1 VSVTTCPAC
10 LATNLSLYP
19 LTVRTQRQYFR
30 CPNCG
35 IAGWSDRDREPPST
49 VGLDTISVEQRMQWI
64 ALKRAGVTDR
74 SWVEVLD
81 RIEPMI
87 GGATGHSIYDIGAGD
102 GHFLSFARERGFEVR
117 GNDLM
122 QAAVEIARTEYD
134 IPLDLGDIATID
146 VPAAYDAVTLWCV
159 LAHVPQPD
167 DLLHGAFDVLKPGGV
182 IYLQT
187 PYECTMDR
195 AALASLTASKGR
207 VSKLV
212 DRRIAGHHWFLHTKK
227 SMTIAL
233 QRAGFTE
240 IEVEPRGR
248 YPLQTTAYLQS
259 LGVKGKPG
267 EVAGR
272 AIDQLI
278 DKGAAPKIVLDVF
291 ARRPR

>member
-1 VSVTTCPAC
+1 
-10 LATNLSLYP
+10 
-19 LTVRTQRQYFR
+19 
-30 CPNCG
+30 
-35 IAGWSDRDREPPST
+35 
-49 VGLDTISVEQRMQWI
+49 M
-64 ALKRAGVTDR
+64 
-74 SWVEVLD
+74 
-81 RIEPMI
+81 
-87 GGATGHSIYDIGAGD
+87 TGTSR
-102 GHFLSFARERGFEVR
+102 SFARSAQAWRAT
-117 GNDLM
+117 DPT
-122 QAAVEIARTEYD
+122 AAVEIAHTEYD
-134 IPLDLGDIATID
+134 IDLDLGDIATIA
-146 VPAAYDAVTLWCV
+146 VPSTYDAVTLWCV

-167 DLLHGAFDVLKPGGV
+167 DLLRGSFDLLKPGGV

-233 QRAGFTE
+233 QRAGFVD

-259 LGVKGKPG
+259 LGVKGRPG